1 MNMSVVKM
9 TQMIKNKVL
18 HKCFSFF
25 FYVLGSGNSHET
37 NPIWG

>member
-1 MNMSVVKM
+1 MSVVKM

-25 FYVLGSGNSHET
+25 FVLGSGNSHET